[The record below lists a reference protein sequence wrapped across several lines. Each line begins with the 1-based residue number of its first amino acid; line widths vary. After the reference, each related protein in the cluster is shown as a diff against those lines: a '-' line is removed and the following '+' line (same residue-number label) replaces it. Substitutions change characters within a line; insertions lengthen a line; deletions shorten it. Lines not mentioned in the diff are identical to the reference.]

1 MLERWGIKLNAKKLD
16 RLYKE
21 ERLTVRKRGGRKRAL
36 GARAPMTVP
45 QDRNLRWSLDYV
57 ADTLVNGR
65 RFRIRPHLNSVRV
78 EIRDTALRSKSSVM
92 DFPQSLL

>member
-1 MLERWGIKLNAKKLD
+1 MLERWGIKLNAKKLY
-16 RLYKE
+16 RL
-21 ERLTVRKRGGRKRAL
+21 
-36 GARAPMTVP
+36 
-45 QDRNLRWSLDYV
+45 DRNLRWSLDYV